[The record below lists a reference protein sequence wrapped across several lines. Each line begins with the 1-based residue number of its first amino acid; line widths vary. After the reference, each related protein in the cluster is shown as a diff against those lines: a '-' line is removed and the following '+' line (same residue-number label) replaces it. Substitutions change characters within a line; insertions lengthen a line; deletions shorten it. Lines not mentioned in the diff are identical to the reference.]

1 MKKLLTII
9 LFLTSLQLI
18 NAQEVEFKAY
28 APGLVGIGEQ
38 FRLTYS
44 INKRPSEFTP
54 PEFNDFEI
62 LAGPSTSSSS
72 SVQIINGKVSQTE
85 SYTYTYI
92 LVSQKEGK
100 FNIGPAEIL
109 VDKEK
114 VKSNSLTIDVVKQT
128 AASQSQSQDQQRG
141 GIEESRDDLPNSELF
156 VSVDVN
162 RRSSY
167 LGEPI
172 IATIKLYTR
181 VGIAGFEDV
190 KFPSFNGFWSQELET
205 PTNIDFQREKVNG
218 TIYNVGIIRKY
229 LLFPQK
235 SDKLEID
242 PFELVVVYQQRA
254 NRPRS
259 IFDDFFGAVESFR
272 KKLVSKP
279 ITINIKDL
287 PKNAPESFKG
297 AVGTFKLDVTS
308 DKKSVKTNEAITIK
322 IKIAGSGNIRLIES
336 PQIEFPG
343 GFEIF
348 DPKTTDNINNTSE
361 GAVGSKLFEYVAI
374 PRTPGEFTIPSV
386 EYTYFDPSKEQ
397 YVTLKSKETIVNVS
411 SDGGDSSALPI
422 LGYGKEDIKFIGKD
436 IRYIKTDKPQLHVR
450 NKFFFGSTSY
460 FISIVL
466 ILISFAVSIF
476 IYNKH
481 RKEMS
486 DIMLIKNKRA
496 NKIAKKKLQLA
507 EKYLKTDSKEQ
518 FFEEIHKALIG
529 YLSDKLRITIAD
541 LTTERAKDELK
552 LRGIDGNDIEELNRI
567 ITVCEFAR
575 FAPKTEHSEMSSL
588 YQSAHQLISKLEQLI
603 KK

>member
-1 MKKLLTII
+1 MKRLLVLII
-9 LFLTSLQLI
+9 FLSNYLQI
-18 NAQEVEFKAY
+18 NAQNLEFKAY
-28 APGLVGIGEQ
+28 APSLVAIGEQ

-44 INKRPSEFTP
+44 VNKRPSEFTP
-54 PEFNDFEI
+54 PEIKDFEI

-72 SVQIINGKVSQTE
+72 SVQIINGKVSQSE

-92 LVSQKEGK
+92 LVAQKEGK
-100 FNIGPAEIL
+100 FTIEPAEVV

-114 VKSNSLTIDVVKQT
+114 LKSNILTIDVVKQA
-128 AASQSQSQDQQRG
+128 AASQSQDHDQQRG
-141 GIEESRDDLPNSELF
+141 GIVESNDELPNSELF
-156 VSVDVN
+156 VAVDVN

-205 PTNIDFQREKVNG
+205 PTNIDFQRAKVNG
-218 TIYNVGIIRKY
+218 TIYNVGVIRKY

-259 IFDDFFGAVESFR
+259 IFDDFFGAVESFK
-272 KKLVSKP
+272 KKLVSKSIP
-279 ITINIKDL
+279 ITIKDL

-308 DKKSVKTNEAITIK
+308 DKKSVKTNEAITLK
-322 IKIAGSGNIRLIES
+322 VKIAGSGNVRLIES
-336 PQIEFPG
+336 PQIEFPA
-343 GFEIF
+343 GFEVF

-374 PRTPGEFTIPSV
+374 PRTPGEFNIPAV
-386 EYTYFDPSKEQ
+386 EYSYFDPSKEQ
-397 YVTLKSKETIVNVS
+397 YISLKSNEITLKVS
-411 SDGGDSSALPI
+411 TDGADSSALPI
-422 LGYGKEDIKFIGKD
+422 VGYGKEDIKFIGKD
-436 IRYIKTDKPQLHVR
+436 IRYIKTDKPRLHVMNR
-450 NKFFFGSTSY
+450 FFFGSSTY
-460 FISIVL
+460 YISILLVL
-466 ILISFAVSIF
+466 ILFALAIF
-476 IYNKH
+476 FFDKH

-496 NKIAKKKLQLA
+496 NKIAKKRLQHA
-507 EKYLKTDSKEQ
+507 ENYLKNDNKEL

-529 YLSDKLRITIAD
+529 YLSDKLKITIAD
-541 LTTERAKDELK
+541 LTTDRAKDELII
-552 LRGIDGNDIEELNRI
+552 LNIDMVDIDELVRI
-567 ITVCEFAR
+567 VSVCEFAR